1 MTPIAEI
8 DWHALTEAAYVSI
21 VVGLGVLLVAAFAV
35 ISSLRAQEARA
46 DGQTG
51 TSTALNAVTAICVIA
66 LAAAIVIGIY
76 IMTDK

>member
-1 MTPIAEI
+1 MTLEEI
-8 DWHALTEAAYVSI
+8 DWSALAQAAYVS
-21 VVGLGVLLVAAFAV
+21 VAVALGVLLVAALAV

-46 DGQTG
+46 DGHSGTG
-51 TSTALNAVTAICVIA
+51 TALNVVTVVCVIA